1 MRSHLLL
8 LVLLAAALAAC
19 GGPTPYQ
26 PSDGY
31 EGFAEQRLEPDRFRV
46 RVAGNNITAR
56 ETVQNQL
63 LFRAAELTLQNGY
76 DRFVVVS
83 QSIEPHTDYY
93 TVDPFPPPFGYRH
106 WRWPHFPQAYET
118 RAVTRYEAWAEIKLY
133 RQDGP
138 RGPNAY
144 EARAVLA
151 QLRGAVLAPKP
162 G

>member
-1 MRSHLLL
+1 MRGFALLPL
-8 LVLLAAALAAC
+8 LLAAAVAAC

-31 EGFAEQRLEPDRFRV
+31 EGFAEQRLERDRFRV
-46 RVAGNNITAR
+46 RVSGNSITPR

-76 DRFVVVS
+76 ERFVVVS
-83 QSIEPHTDYY
+83 QSVEPHTDYY
-93 TVDPFPPPFGYRH
+93 IVDPFPPPFGHRH
-106 WRWPHFPQAYET
+106 WAFPPAYET
-118 RAVTRYEAWAEIKLY
+118 RAVTRYEAWAEIKMY
-133 RQDGP
+133 RGDAPPGP
-138 RGPNAY
+138 STY

-151 QLRGAVLAPKP
+151 QLRPAILPGKP